1 MPRARGDCLYYKVC
15 PLVLLL
21 MPRARGRSAIY
32 DIAVDRIP
40 IDASRAWGLFWIIEK
55 RKDAEFDNPP
65 CTVIRPVDASAWV
78 KSESVRNLPI
88 QLAP

>member
-1 MPRARGDCLYYKVC
+1 
-15 PLVLLL
+15 
-21 MPRARGRSAIY
+21 
-32 DIAVDRIP
+32 
-40 IDASRAWGLFWIIEK
+40 LFWIIEK